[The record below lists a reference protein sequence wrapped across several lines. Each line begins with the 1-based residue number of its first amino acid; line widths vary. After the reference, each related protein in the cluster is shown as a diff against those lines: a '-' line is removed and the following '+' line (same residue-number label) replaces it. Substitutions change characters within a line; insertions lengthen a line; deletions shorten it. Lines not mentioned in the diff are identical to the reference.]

1 MKQDR
6 NISNQRGSTVIINK
20 LRLTLEIL
28 SLKL

>member
-28 SLKL
+28 SVKL